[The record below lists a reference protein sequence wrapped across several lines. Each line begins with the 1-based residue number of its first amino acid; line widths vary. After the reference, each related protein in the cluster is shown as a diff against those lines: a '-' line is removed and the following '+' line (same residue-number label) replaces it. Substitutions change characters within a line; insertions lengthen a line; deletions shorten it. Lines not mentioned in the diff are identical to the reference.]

1 MLGIVKYTNF
11 AVENI
16 NALLHLNLR
25 GIQLLLPLGIPSIH
39 SSPQAIF
46 LMYTGKMQGRETPV
60 EIRIVRILFPQILQG
75 PIGRYSR
82 LADQL
87 YAEHR
92 FEGNN
97 IIRGFERI
105 LWGFFKKMI
114 LADWAAAFADAI
126 FEDPAKYNGVALL
139 GVLFY
144 TIQLYADFSG
154 GMDVVIGIASMFGI
168 KLDENFNAHFL
179 LYLSRISGIAGISLL
194 EPG

>member
-1 MLGIVKYTNF
+1 
-11 AVENI
+11 
-16 NALLHLNLR
+16 
-25 GIQLLLPLGIPSIH
+25 
-39 SSPQAIF
+39 
-46 LMYTGKMQGRETPV
+46 MQGRETPV

-126 FEDPAKYNGVALL
+126 FEDPAKY
-139 GVLFY
+139 
-144 TIQLYADFSG
+144 TICVYLAGSS
-154 GMDVVIGIASMFGI
+154 VINNDSACRRRETEM
-168 KLDENFNAHFL
+168 NAEFW
-179 LYLSRISGIAGISLL
+179 
-194 EPG
+194 EPACGRVITNEK

>member
-1 MLGIVKYTNF
+1 
-11 AVENI
+11 
-16 NALLHLNLR
+16 
-25 GIQLLLPLGIPSIH
+25 
-39 SSPQAIF
+39 
-46 LMYTGKMQGRETPV
+46 MQGRETPV

-168 KLDENFNAHFL
+168 ELDENFTRPFFATSITDFWHRWHITLGTWMKDYVFIL
-179 LYLSRISGIAGISLL
+179 
-194 EPG
+194 